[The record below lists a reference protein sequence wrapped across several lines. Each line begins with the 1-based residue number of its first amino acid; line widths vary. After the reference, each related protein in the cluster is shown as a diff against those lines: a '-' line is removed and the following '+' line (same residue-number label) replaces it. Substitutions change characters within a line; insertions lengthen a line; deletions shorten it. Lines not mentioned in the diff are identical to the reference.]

1 MGQRCG
7 FPLAMNLTA
16 HRRFSHTAAFGA
28 AGYNKGKARPRTNP
42 EKRHMKPIR
51 YSLSVV
57 VIVAIASLVTGA
69 EEKSGTTSTAASEH
83 KMLDPANVAWGDP
96 PSGLPPGGQLTVL
109 SGNPT
114 KKGVSTV
121 RLRMPAGYKIPPHT
135 HLTAELV
142 TVISGSCHL
151 GRGEKFDETPVKR
164 WAPEVSWRYR
174 RART

>member
-1 MGQRCG
+1 M
-7 FPLAMNLTA
+7 
-16 HRRFSHTAAFGA
+16 
-28 AGYNKGKARPRTNP
+28 
-42 EKRHMKPIR
+42 
-51 YSLSVV
+51 
-57 VIVAIASLVTGA
+57 AIASLVTGA

-135 HLTAELV
+135 HPTAELV

-151 GRGEKFDETPVKR
+151 GRGEKFDENTGQTMGAGGFVAIPAGAKHFA
-164 WAPEVSWRYR
+164 WATEESVSRSTARVDRNQAR
-174 RART
+174 RSS